1 MQKGG
6 PLAVRAGTP
15 LCRFAMHSVPNAG
28 SYQNPA
34 QKRGF
39 GQGRGLPEGLSL
51 PAGRPPRCGRPPS
64 QHRLPGPSAISGNAE
79 CKEHFRKQ
87 AKPQDAHFQT
97 VFHIARA
104 WTKNIDTKK
113 QFTLGC
119 IAPLILGQNSPLKSM
134 ILKCSMWF

>member
-1 MQKGG
+1 MRSAPENQGLGKS
-6 PLAVRAGTP
+6 PVRLQGITRVFACLGEQTPPWAAAGLTS
-15 LCRFAMHSVPNAG
+15 RH
-28 SYQNPA
+28 
-34 QKRGF
+34 K
-39 GQGRGLPEGLSL
+39 LPFPSGLS
-51 PAGRPPRCGRPPS
+51 
-64 QHRLPGPSAISGNAE
+64 IKAE
-79 CKEHFRKQ
+79 FKEHLRKQ
-87 AKPQDAHFQT
+87 AKPKDAHFET